1 MASNLE
7 TIGLGVADRTAF
19 EQLVTGLAEAAREG
33 LSTPV
38 GDYAVW
44 RSRSGAEVWLH
55 IAPADCDGPDAVREI
70 QGLTPFFDGTSD
82 VSLSV
87 TERINRPDDN
97 AFEGAYQAWVGDGG
111 APGTEGGNYPLVFDA
126 VDFAA
131 FGNQNLPATCR
142 ARICGFCRE
151 LKAYPDEDAFNA
163 AQTDGPGFATQSFFP
178 VGLFAEAESPKAPNL
193 VPSAPSS
200 NVLINGV
207 IKGHRELVNEFS
219 GQPFHWLEIES
230 LSATYDIVAAPR
242 IIEGEIR
249 QGGIVQAACWLFG
262 RILK

>member
-55 IAPADCDGPDAVREI
+55 IAPADRDGPDAVREI

-82 VSLSV
+82 ISLSV

-131 FGNQNLPATCR
+131 FSNQNLPAACR
-142 ARICGFCRE
+142 ARICGF
-151 LKAYPDEDAFNA
+151 A
-163 AQTDGPGFATQSFFP
+163 ASSRPIPTRPRSMPHRRMDQALLPSRSSRSAC
-178 VGLFAEAESPKAPNL
+178 SPKRNPQKHPN
-193 VPSAPSS
+193 SC
-200 NVLINGV
+200 
-207 IKGHRELVNEFS
+207 RR
-219 GQPFHWLEIES
+219 
-230 LSATYDIVAAPR
+230 PR
-242 IIEGEIR
+242 PQMR
-249 QGGIVQAACWLFG
+249 
-262 RILK
+262 